1 MNDEYELVKFEQNGL
16 TLDVNVSPQEETV
29 WLSKEQIAFLF
40 DRDRSVISRHINN
53 IYKEGELPKESSCAK
68 NAHEVN
74 GQIHYTEFF
83 NLDVIISVGY
93 RVKSQNGVVFRKWA
107 NNVLKQYLLKGYV
120 VNENRTLVTNENYI
134 NLINK
139 VENID
144 LRLSRLER
152 NDNAQ
157 NEVIFFDGE
166 YFDARSFL
174 KQIFSEAKNKITLID
189 PYADIKTLDYLK
201 AKDNGVEISLFT
213 SSKAKLT
220 KGDIRSFNLQYG
232 GLQIHVINTFHD
244 RFIII
249 DDTELY
255 HLGTSLNYLAKKTFA
270 ITKMDPIFIS
280 SIIDR
285 TDIKNH

>member
-134 NLINK
+134 NDESSMVTVDGISYYEPNLAGYALDKTSIVYYEVRDENSTDTTQLETEIVSAEDYIKNGKQRTIQKGNK
-139 VENID
+139 TYEFYNYAKQRWANILVEN
-144 LRLSRLER
+144 
-152 NDNAQ
+152 NDMKSYW
-157 NEVIFFDGE
+157 VWIP
-166 YFDARSFL
+166 R
-174 KQIFSEAKNKITLID
+174 
-189 PYADIKTLDYLK
+189 
-201 AKDNGVEISLFT
+201 
-213 SSKAKLT
+213 
-220 KGDIRSFNLQYG
+220 
-232 GLQIHVINTFHD
+232 
-244 RFIII
+244 
-249 DDTELY
+249 
-255 HLGTSLNYLAKKTFA
+255 
-270 ITKMDPIFIS
+270 
-280 SIIDR
+280 
-285 TDIKNH
+285 